1 MNDGSRGKNS
11 SSRRSS
17 GSAREESPAR
27 NKTKRHQIAVAC
39 NACRRRKTKCNGNRP
54 VCSVCVVKNSECTW
68 SADPDATPMIAIKRK
83 YQNLKTE
90 SRDLHDL
97 AQMLMDRPRQEA
109 IFILDHM
116 RRTRDP
122 SSTLSF
128 IKDGDLLTWGL
139 NSHEP
144 PAQTVPSDHDPVH
157 DITNRVNL
165 MTGRDELRDGSL
177 ESNESTGSTAEPSTS
192 PKRRLAIS
200 DLVNNT

>member
-39 NACRRRKTKCNGNRP
+39 NACRRRKTK
-54 VCSVCVVKNSECTW
+54 NSECTW

-83 YQNLKTE
+83 YQNLETE

-144 PAQTVPSDHDPVH
+144 PAQAVPSDHDPVH